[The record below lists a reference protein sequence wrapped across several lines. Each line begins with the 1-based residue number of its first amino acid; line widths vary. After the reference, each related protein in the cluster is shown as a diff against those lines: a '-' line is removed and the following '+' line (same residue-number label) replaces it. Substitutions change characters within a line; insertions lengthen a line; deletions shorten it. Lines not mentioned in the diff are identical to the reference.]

1 MKQLRLVL
9 IFSAFALCSLRAQ
22 RDPEPIP
29 DFSNLDEFIYE
40 PKTTLSFGMRT
51 LSGGKT
57 SFQGQGILKSL
68 ENPGNATD
76 VNISRG
82 YHDGDLNP
90 DSRFIDVVRDADG
103 KPVLDENGAATP
115 IPIEPDG
122 KTNNWRYFFSRQ
134 AEESPGFIAMHTYSA
149 AIVDTRV
156 TTKDGKGSM
165 GMELAVSRDM
175 GKIFNTRLSWSLTAG
190 MTINDI
196 AATTTRK
203 VRANITK
210 LTDLYSLY
218 GVAAP
223 AAPYDSTN
231 PPSSTTA
238 PVLDA
243 DGNPVLNEDGTPQ
256 TVPVVDPPVLLGN
269 SPSSRTTTTT
279 TDETSVTT
287 RSRLKGAY
295 YTFRAGPTLWVPI
308 SNRFR
313 ASVSI
318 GATLIYAGAN
328 YTVNQSYLPET
339 GVEIIEE
346 VSSDEKDVLP
356 GYYADATMQFDI
368 TPRTGIYAGA
378 VIQGSGDYSQ
388 SIKTATANYSAKL
401 DFGHQQGFRAGMT
414 VKF

>member
-9 IFSAFALCSLRAQ
+9 IFSAFALSALRAQ

-57 SFQGQGILKSL
+57 SFRGQGILRGL

-76 VNISRG
+76 VNVARN

-90 DSRFIDVVRDADG
+90 DTRIIDVVRDANG
-103 KPVLDENGAATP
+103 NPVVDANGATTP

-122 KTNNWRYFFSRQ
+122 KTNNWRYFYNRQ

-149 AIVDTRV
+149 AIVDTRI

-175 GKIFNTRLSWSLTAG
+175 GRVFNTRMSWNLTAG

-196 AATTTRK
+196 AATTTRNVK
-203 VRANITK
+203 AEITK
-210 LTDLYSLY
+210 LTDLYSLN
-218 GVAAP
+218 GVTAP

-238 PVLDA
+238 TVIDA
-243 DGNPVLNEDGTPQ
+243 DGNPVLNADGTPQ
-256 TVPVVDPPVLLGN
+256 TVPVADPAVLLAN

-313 ASVSI
+313 ASVSV
-318 GATLIYAGAN
+318 GATLIYAGAT

-346 VSSDEKDVLP
+346 VSSEEKGVMP
-356 GYYADATMQFDI
+356 GYYADASLQFDI

-378 VIQGSGDYSQ
+378 VIQGSSDYTQ
-388 SIKTATANYSAKL
+388 NINTANANYSAKL
-401 DFGHQQGFRAGMT
+401 EFGHQQGFRAGMT